1 MANRWNPEAPRPAR
15 VQRRDDNM
23 FVMDEVHGGV
33 GPITMRRYFEL
44 CFKWPLECEIWDIPV
59 GATEGPH
66 VHDEVDPDGY
76 VMIDECYIVL
86 DGQGRFLLDDQEV
99 DLAPGDAMFIDP
111 RTSRGIVNTG
121 DSTLRILLLSDL
133 PVQAMPEVPGA

>member
-1 MANRWNPEAPRPAR
+1 
-15 VQRRDDNM
+15 M

-44 CFKWPLECEIWDIPV
+44 GFKWPLELEIWDIPV
-59 GATEGPH
+59 GATEGAH

-86 DGQGRFLLDDQEV
+86 DGQGRFLLADQEV
-99 DLAPGDAMFIDP
+99 DLAPGDAIFINP
-111 RTSRGIVNTG
+111 HTSRGIVNTG
-121 DSTLRILLLSDL
+121 ETTLRILLLSDL
-133 PVQAMPEVPGA
+133 PVQAMP

>member
-1 MANRWNPEAPRPAR
+1 VSEKWNAAAARPSR

-44 CFKWPLECEIWDIPV
+44 GFKWPLELEIWDIPV
-59 GATEGPH
+59 GATEGAH

-86 DGQGRFLLDDQEV
+86 DGQGRFLLADEEV
-99 DLAPGDAMFIDP
+99 DLAPGDAIFINP
-111 RTSRGIVNTG
+111 HTSRGIVNTG
-121 DSTLRILLLSDL
+121 ETTLRILLLSDL
-133 PVQAMPEVPGA
+133 PVQAMP